1 MCKPYSVDPLVS
13 VPWAAVLIEL
23 DRELPCPFRTL
34 AIGPQRFYRGQGADV
49 GASHQASTGLVDG
62 LMLMVSHLDATKFP
76 PAGEAYFLQPFR
88 PSPSRRGKLGRVQVT
103 DHQHQT
109 IRQPGE
115 RLMAGANVRSRP
127 L

>member
-49 GASHQASTGLVDG
+49 GASRQAFTGLADG
-62 LMLMVSHLDATKFP
+62 LMLIVSHLDATKFP
-76 PAGEAYFLQPFR
+76 PAGGRGLF
-88 PSPSRRGKLGRVQVT
+88 SPTIPALSLVGACAANRRVRVQSC
-103 DHQHQT
+103 
-109 IRQPGE
+109 G
-115 RLMAGANVRSRP
+115 RL
-127 L
+127 